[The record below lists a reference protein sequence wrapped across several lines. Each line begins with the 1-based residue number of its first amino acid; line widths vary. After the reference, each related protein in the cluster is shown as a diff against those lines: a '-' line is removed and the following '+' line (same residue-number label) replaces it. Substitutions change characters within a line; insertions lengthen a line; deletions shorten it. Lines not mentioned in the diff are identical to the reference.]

1 MSATQVIL
9 ISVIVPLVVGCIPAI
24 ITYLLGR
31 RSAAVEPDK
40 IRADTASIL
49 TGGYEKLVQDYQEQI
64 GGVKAE
70 LERVRKLQEE
80 TANEYLVMLRQ
91 DQGEIESLRGG
102 MRDLETVLNK
112 QTDELRELRK
122 AMTKADVR
130 IAGLERENEGLRKSL
145 TNAEARITELEREN
159 EALRERNVAL
169 MQELGQSERS

>member
-31 RSAAVEPDK
+31 KKAAVEPDK

-49 TGGYEKLVQDYQEQI
+49 TDGYEKLVQDYQEQI
-64 GGVKAE
+64 GDVKTE
-70 LERVRKLQEE
+70 LERIRKLQEE
-80 TANEYLVMLRQ
+80 TAAEYLVMLRQ

-102 MRDLETVLNK
+102 MRDLEALANR
-112 QTDELRELRK
+112 QADELRKLRE
-122 AMTKADVR
+122 AVTKAEVR

-159 EALRERNVAL
+159 RALQERNAAL
-169 MQELGQSERS
+169 TQELGQDERS